1 MWTLDVNY
9 LAVVVAAIVP
19 MALGAVWYSPVLFSN
34 AWLAAIGKTADEI
47 SAQANQVQA
56 FSIAIAA
63 SLISAYVLAIL
74 AALSGA
80 SSILDGIILGL
91 WAVVFIATAS
101 ATWGRIRGPAAAS
114 VAHQQRL
121 LPGRASDHGR
131 YHRRLALTPRHTP
144 LGTMMAGRSFTARL
158 RAALSRARGVVA
170 QGAAE
175 AYREGGRY
183 AVYGSNPRAGLVRAH
198 RTGGRLSQRDERDY
212 RRRPE

>member
-19 MALGAVWYSPVLFSN
+19 MVVGALWYSPVLFSN

-63 SLISAYVLAIL
+63 SLISAYVLAVL

-80 SSILDGIILGL
+80 GSILDGIILGL

-101 ATWGRIRGPAAAS
+101 ATWGAFEARPLRLWLINNGYYL
-114 VAHQQRL
+114 VA
-121 LPGRASDHGR
+121 LPI
-131 YHRRLALTPRHTP
+131 
-144 LGTMMAGRSFTARL
+144 M
-158 RAALSRARGVVA
+158 
-170 QGAAE
+170 GAII
-175 AYREGGRY
+175 
-183 AVYGSNPRAGLVRAH
+183 AVWP
-198 RTGGRLSQRDERDY
+198 
-212 RRRPE
+212 